1 MDCLTVLISSAG
13 RRVELIN
20 CFRADARKLG
30 VELRVVATDMDPAMS
45 AACQVADCCHQVPPC
60 KEAGFVRALL
70 EVCVQEKVGLVVPTI
85 DPELEPLARRRIDFE
100 QHRAAVVVSAP
111 EVIAWSRNKLETHR
125 FLTSHGIPAP
135 RTMPLAELQKEA
147 QGWRWPVVLK
157 PVDGSGSSGVYQ
169 AQTPDDLPRL
179 KLPAEKYLAQE
190 QWSGQEFTV
199 NLFFDRSGRARCAVP
214 HLRREV
220 RAGEVSKATTLREPV
235 VLELARSLGR
245 ILSGAYGPLCF
256 QAIVTPAGQAAVIE
270 VNPRFGG
277 GYMVAHQA
285 GAAFPRWLLEDRL
298 GLPSTVHDN
307 WDEGVT
313 MLRYDAAVFTRSTDS
328 AGAAP

>member
-1 MDCLTVLISSAG
+1 
-13 RRVELIN
+13 
-20 CFRADARKLG
+20 
-30 VELRVVATDMDPAMS
+30 
-45 AACQVADCCHQVPPC
+45 
-60 KEAGFVRALL
+60 
-70 EVCVQEKVGLVVPTI
+70 
-85 DPELEPLARRRIDFE
+85 
-100 QHRAAVVVSAP
+100 
-111 EVIAWSRNKLETHR
+111 
-125 FLTSHGIPAP
+125 
-135 RTMPLAELQKEA
+135 
-147 QGWRWPVVLK
+147 
-157 PVDGSGSSGVYQ
+157 
-169 AQTPDDLPRL
+169 
-179 KLPAEKYLAQE
+179 
-190 QWSGQEFTV
+190 
-199 NLFFDRSGRARCAVP
+199 
-214 HLRREV
+214 
-220 RAGEVSKATTLREPV
+220 VSKATTLREPV